1 MKGSDWQLVASS
13 LMLLS
18 PNTNSGQPC
27 RRNVRDSGHLLLAV
41 LLMVALMVIALAYE
55 APRIVQ
61 QLKRDREEE
70 MIHRGTE
77 YARAV
82 KKYYKKFGAYPT
94 SVEQLENTNHIRF
107 LRKRYKDPLTKDG
120 KWTLLH
126 YTDVATTLG
135 IAPGTRPNVPGT
147 QGQGALSPGQQG
159 SSSPFGSSTF
169 GGSSP
174 ATSGGF
180 GSSTF
185 GGGSTQPAGNLQSS
199 IFQQQ
204 QNLSGQQ
211 GATGSSGFG
220 SLGGSAT
227 SGDSGSSTTG
237 GGSTLGGGSSATPGG
252 TSGAGTPSTTL
263 SNQQSLTGQTFGA
276 GAILGVA
283 SKSKDPTIR
292 IYNKKKTY
300 DEWQFIYNPVM
311 DQANVLLKGP
321 YSPSAFVGSSNIGTP
336 AGQLNQQNQQQS
348 PFGQQGGSGTQPQ
361 GGYNNQP
368 TLTPGGQQFPP
379 DQNH

>member
-1 MKGSDWQLVASS
+1 M
-13 LMLLS
+13 
-18 PNTNSGQPC
+18 
-27 RRNVRDSGHLLLAV
+27 
-41 LLMVALMVIALAYE
+41 
-55 APRIVQ
+55 
-61 QLKRDREEE
+61 
-70 MIHRGTE
+70 
-77 YARAV
+77 
-82 KKYYKKFGAYPT
+82 
-94 SVEQLENTNHIRF
+94 
-107 LRKRYKDPLTKDG
+107 
-120 KWTLLH
+120 
-126 YTDVATTLG
+126 
-135 IAPGTRPNVPGT
+135 
-147 QGQGALSPGQQG
+147 
-159 SSSPFGSSTF
+159 
-169 GGSSP
+169 
-174 ATSGGF
+174 
-180 GSSTF
+180 
-185 GGGSTQPAGNLQSS
+185 
-199 IFQQQ
+199 
-204 QNLSGQQ
+204 
-211 GATGSSGFG
+211 
-220 SLGGSAT
+220 
-227 SGDSGSSTTG
+227 
-237 GGSTLGGGSSATPGG
+237 GGGSSATPGG

-336 AGQLNQQNQQQS
+336 AGQLNPQNQQQS

>member
-1 MKGSDWQLVASS
+1 MF
-13 LMLLS
+13 
-18 PNTNSGQPC
+18 SGNNFGQSE
-27 RRNVRDSGHLLLAV
+27 RRRLRDSGHLLLAI
-41 LLMVALMVIALAYE
+41 LLMMALMVIAATYE

-77 YARAV
+77 YARAI
-82 KKYYKKFGAYPT
+82 KKYYKKFGAYPNT
-94 SVEQLENTNHIRF
+94 IEQLENTNNIRF

-126 YTDVATTLG
+126 YPDVAATLATTGGFGVPAAALG
-135 IAPGTRPNVPGT
+135 A
-147 QGQGALSPGQQG
+147 QGQQG
-159 SSSPFGSSTF
+159 LGTPAGRQGSSAFGSSTF
-169 GGSSP
+169 GSSSP
-174 ATSGGF
+174 STSGGF
-180 GSSTF
+180 GTSNF
-185 GGGSTQPAGNLQSS
+185 GNNQPTGSQQGTVFS
-199 IFQQQ
+199 QQQ
-204 QNLSGQQ
+204 ALSGQQ
-211 GATGSSGFG
+211 GTTSSTPGDSSAQSTTGDASS
-220 SLGGSAT
+220 STSGGSAFGN
-227 SGDSGSSTTG
+227 SPSGSTF
-237 GGSTLGGGSSATPGG
+237 GSNSSSTPGG
-252 TSGAGTPSTTL
+252 GTSNANAPTTTL
-263 SNQQSLTGQTFGA
+263 GARQGLGGQAFGA

-348 PFGQQGGSGTQPQ
+348 PFGQQGSPFSNQQPGGSNTQQ
-361 GGYNNQP
+361 
-368 TLTPGGQQFPP
+368 TLTPGGQQYPP